1 MNSKNRIVGIIDYG
15 TGNIASIYKAV
26 KILGNTP
33 ILVSDV
39 ETLAKTN
46 CIILPGVGHY
56 SEAIKSLKKNLMF
69 DALKDASKSGIL
81 VLGICLGFQILTKF
95 SEESFDEGL
104 GILPF
109 DTVRI
114 SPKNSYLYRVP
125 HMGWNSIKEES
136 QKTTLLKNINADKQ
150 LFFFSNA
157 YGVKVNNN
165 KSIKKA
171 FYKHEMDWIAIAE
184 NENVFGVQF
193 HPEKSRDQG
202 LKLLNN
208 FFSKTFK

>member
-1 MNSKNRIVGIIDYG
+1 
-15 TGNIASIYKAV
+15 
-26 KILGNTP
+26 
-33 ILVSDV
+33 
-39 ETLAKTN
+39 
-46 CIILPGVGHY
+46 
-56 SEAIKSLKKNLMF
+56 
-69 DALKDASKSGIL
+69 
-81 VLGICLGFQILTKF
+81 
-95 SEESFDEGL
+95 
-104 GILPF
+104 
-109 DTVRI
+109 
-114 SPKNSYLYRVP
+114 
-125 HMGWNSIKEES
+125 MGWNSIKEES

>member
-1 MNSKNRIVGIIDYG
+1 
-15 TGNIASIYKAV
+15 
-26 KILGNTP
+26 
-33 ILVSDV
+33 
-39 ETLAKTN
+39 
-46 CIILPGVGHY
+46 
-56 SEAIKSLKKNLMF
+56 MF

-208 FFSKTFK
+208 FLSKTFK